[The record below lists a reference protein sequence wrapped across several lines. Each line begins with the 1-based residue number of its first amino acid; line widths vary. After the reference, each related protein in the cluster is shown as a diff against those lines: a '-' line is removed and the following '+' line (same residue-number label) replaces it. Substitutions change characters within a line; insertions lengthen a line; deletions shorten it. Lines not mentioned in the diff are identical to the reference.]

1 MLTGLSI
8 KVTVSV
14 EVSACVNGSVCI
26 KVTVSVELS
35 ACVNG
40 SVY

>member
-1 MLTGLSI
+1 MLRCQRVLTGLS
-8 KVTVSV
+8 
-14 EVSACVNGSVCI
+14 I